1 MTAKQP
7 RLRMTVRYSLKDM
20 PPDYRGLV
28 GENWTYGDKPGS
40 FSMMVRSVMTQM
52 GEFYTFFTDPDTM
65 NAELDKLRE
74 WLATVEVRGKLDL
87 GSGP

>member
-1 MTAKQP
+1 MSTKQP
-7 RLRMTVRYSLKDM
+7 RLQMSVRYSLKDM
-20 PPDYRGLV
+20 PPEHRGLV
-28 GENWTYGDKPGS
+28 GENWTYGMKPAS
-40 FSMMVRSVMTQM
+40 FSDMVRGVVTQI
-52 GEFYTFFTDPDTM
+52 GEFYTFFTDADTM